1 MLAGGGLGLPDR
13 IESRLS
19 RSAPFRFP
27 PDRSISHRESYVKSP
42 SIEVSALVVS
52 AIITL
57 GIGEWLHWI
66 PVIAAIV
73 VVHVLRRK

>member
-1 MLAGGGLGLPDR
+1 M
-13 IESRLS
+13 
-19 RSAPFRFP
+19 
-27 PDRSISHRESYVKSP
+27 KSP

-57 GIGEWLHWI
+57 ALGKWLHWV

-73 VVHVLRRK
+73 VVHVLHRR

>member
-1 MLAGGGLGLPDR
+1 M
-13 IESRLS
+13 
-19 RSAPFRFP
+19 
-27 PDRSISHRESYVKSP
+27 KSP

-57 GIGEWLHWI
+57 ALGEWLHWV

-73 VVHVLRRK
+73 LVHVLRRK